1 MEFIKEKWNKKD
13 IEEFNKYLNSIKR
26 LEKIEFTKKTVNTNM
41 KILAIPIPKLR
52 IIAKEIAKGNYLS
65 YLNYFNNKYYEN
77 TLINVFLINKIDDI
91 KTKKYY
97 LSNLIIDNWSTLD
110 AMAFKIKGKEQVMF

>member
-52 IIAKEIAKGNYLS
+52 IIAKEIAKL
-65 YLNYFNNKYYEN
+65 
-77 TLINVFLINKIDDI
+77 
-91 KTKKYY
+91 
-97 LSNLIIDNWSTLD
+97 
-110 AMAFKIKGKEQVMF
+110 FKSF